1 MMKIKLR
8 RTKAKSPDGIKK
20 DGMVQGRKYEDEQL
34 QGEKEN
40 GKEAGKKRDKSDGK
54 KAEIGWVCYAG
65 VQALPELLTPILG
78 LSALRTHLKFR
89 KGLKEKAFPYT

>member
-20 DGMVQGRKYEDEQL
+20 DGMVQGRKYEGEQL

-40 GKEAGKKRDKSDGK
+40 GKKRGGQERKEIKVTERKRKQDGFVTQ
-54 KAEIGWVCYAG
+54 E
-65 VQALPELLTPILG
+65 
-78 LSALRTHLKFR
+78 FR
-89 KGLKEKAFPYT
+89 PFRNY